1 MNKTVKQGT
10 DKARD
15 DRLTKEETTMTD
27 DGWRREEEEERKQ
40 KAGEREREREREK
53 KKKKKE
59 ENKRGTKVVAQ
70 VADMQRGRQ

>member
-53 KKKKKE
+53 KK
-59 ENKRGTKVVAQ
+59 NCQSICLWLHPVVSHIHRR
-70 VADMQRGRQ
+70 DLK